1 MVEKTIEIGHE
12 LGMKV
17 IAEGVETE
25 EQLEFLRQRGC
36 DSAQGY
42 LFSRPIPPEEMV
54 GWLASYR
61 AGQSSEQETC
71 LRCQNDK
78 SA

>member
-1 MVEKTIEIGHE
+1 MKNMHVNSSDRIMAEKSIEIGHE

-25 EQLEFLRQRGC
+25 QQLELLRRVGC

-42 LFSRPIPPEEMV
+42 LYSRPLPPNELV
-54 GWLASYR
+54 RWLREYHAR
-61 AGQSSEQETC
+61 MD
-71 LRCQNDK
+71 R
-78 SA
+78 